1 MVFQL
6 VSRPRPK
13 IRFGLA
19 HAGILAVI
27 FGVWAA
33 IDVPFKEAGSWL
45 TDQCVAIGLYFFFLT
60 LVAGA
65 LGASRSHPSP

>member
-45 TDQCVAIGLYFFFLT
+45 RTNVSLSVST
-60 LVAGA
+60 
-65 LGASRSHPSP
+65 SSS